1 MVKMN
6 ITYGNLEPC
15 SETELSFHPE
25 GTLVRRFS
33 VAPELPGGKL
43 GESIG
48 VAVYFRP
55 DTTRYFLLMEDGI
68 AERMM
73 CYSTHAVTLFVAFC
87 NWLSQNKEKVYPT
100 REDFLRSPGTFP
112 NLTEKKDA

>member
-1 MVKMN
+1 MTKVN

-25 GTLVRRFS
+25 GTLVRRFN
-33 VAPELPGGKL
+33 VAPELPDGKR

-55 DTTRYFLLMEDGI
+55 DTSRYFLLLEDGI

-73 CYSTHAVTLFVAFC
+73 SYSAHAVTLFVAFC
-87 NWLSQNKEKVYPT
+87 NWLSKNKAKVYPT
-100 REDFLRSPGTFP
+100 KEDFLRKPETFLEGHS
-112 NLTEKKDA
+112 NA